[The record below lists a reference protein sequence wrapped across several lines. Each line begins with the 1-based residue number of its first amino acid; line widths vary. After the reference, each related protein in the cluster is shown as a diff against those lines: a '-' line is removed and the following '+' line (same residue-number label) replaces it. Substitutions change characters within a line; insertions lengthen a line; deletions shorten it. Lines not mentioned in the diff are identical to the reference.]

1 MIKYRINN
9 VIYYLRILSQ
19 EDITKNNNYIDCLKT
34 YPKILSITIS
44 LNNKEYNLKLSEY
57 YLVGNKILDYKFIN
71 WYFNYHY
78 NIDDITDYKITI
90 IDSDIKVYTLLK
102 NNYILLGKDSFYV
115 KTI

>member
-9 VIYYLRILSQ
+9 VIHYLRILSE
-19 EDITKNNNYIDCLKT
+19 EDITKNKNYISYLKT

-44 LNNKEYNLKLSEY
+44 FNNKEYNLKLSEH
-57 YLVGNKILDYKFIN
+57 YLIGNKILDYKFIN

-78 NIDDITDYKITI
+78 NVNNITEYKINI
-90 IDSDIKVYTLLK
+90 IDSDINVYTLLK
-102 NNYILLGKDSFYV
+102 NNYILLGKNTFYV